1 MESFFENLLQLVR
14 DMPPA
19 RRITLLVVG
28 VTSIAL
34 LLGVGYW
41 GSRPQYQLLYAGL
54 EPDSAN
60 AVLEELRTAK
70 VPYQL
75 GDGGRSILVP
85 SEKVYDLRLDLA
97 GKGLPTGGKDGLELF
112 DRSAMGATRF
122 MQEVNYQRA
131 LQTELVRSITQIRGI
146 RGARIHI
153 VPPKESLFADDR
165 EQARA
170 SVILNVDPGQRVQ
183 PAQVKAIAHLVSGAI
198 KGLEAQRVAIVD
210 SNGNV
215 LQNGEPDDGSSTVLS
230 ADQMSQQFALEKELK
245 GRIESMLAPVVGP
258 DKVVARVAAK
268 LNFQRQES
276 TAEVFDP
283 DATAIRSQHR
293 RNQQNSRT
301 AVTSGGVAGVDSN
314 LPDRSGPKDRQRQE
328 GTSDNEET
336 VNYEVTKT
344 VTRTVVPVGQIEH
357 LSVAVLVDGTYKQVP
372 ATDGGKPTS
381 EYVPRTAD
389 EIGRFTALVKRAV
402 GFDADRGDEVEVVSL
417 PFANGDGTVAPA
429 PETPGWQMLLP
440 VILAVAR
447 YVPVAIFFVLFFL
460 FFVRPL
466 MEQVRV
472 AQVQRQRELELV
484 RERQQLAIENGES
497 PIALT
502 QGTAIPSRPVNP
514 QERMSK
520 LIKEEPS
527 QGVQVMR
534 SWLRDAE
541 EGA

>member
-1 MESFFENLLQLVR
+1 MESFFENLLQLIR

-19 RRITLLVVG
+19 RRVTLIVVG
-28 VTSIAL
+28 VTSIAF

-54 EPDSAN
+54 EPDAAS
-60 AVLEELRTAK
+60 AVLEELRGAK
-70 VPYQL
+70 VPYEL
-75 GDGGRSILVP
+75 GDGGRSVFVP
-85 SEKVYDLRLDLA
+85 SEQVYDLRLDLA
-97 GKGLPTGGKDGLELF
+97 GKGLPAGGKDGLELF

-131 LQTELVRSITQIRGI
+131 LQNELVRSITQIRGL

-153 VPPKESLFADDR
+153 VSPKESLFVEDR

-170 SVILNVDPGQRVQ
+170 SVILNVDPNQRLK
-183 PAQVKAIAHLVSGAI
+183 ADQVKAIGHLVAGAI
-198 KGLEAQRVAIVD
+198 KGLEPQRVAIVD

-215 LQNGEPDDGSSTVLS
+215 LQNGEPDDASTAVLS

-245 GRIESMLAPVVGP
+245 GRIEGMLAPVVGP
-258 DKVVARVAAK
+258 DNVVARVAAK

-276 TAEVFDP
+276 TSEVYDP

-293 RNQQNSRT
+293 RNQANSRT
-301 AVTSGGVAGVDSN
+301 AITSGGVAGVDAN
-314 LPDRSGPKDRQRQE
+314 LPGRGDANDQQQQE
-328 GTSDNEET
+328 GTSDSEET
-336 VNYEVTKT
+336 VNYEITKT
-344 VTRTVVPVGQIEH
+344 VTRTVVPVGEIEH
-357 LSVAVLVDGTYKQVP
+357 LSVAVLVDGTYKQVAGADGKKP
-372 ATDGGKPTS
+372 AT
-381 EYVPRTAD
+381 EYVPRTA
-389 EIGRFTALVKRAV
+389 EEVARFTALVKRAV

-417 PFANGDGTVAPA
+417 PFANEEVVAA
-429 PETPGWQMLLP
+429 PELPGWQAVLP
-440 VILAVAR
+440 VILAAAR
-447 YVPVAIFFVLFFL
+447 YLPVAIFFVLFFL

-472 AQVQRQRELELV
+472 AQVQRQRELELAH
-484 RERQQLAIENGES
+484 ERQQLALENGDS
-497 PIALT
+497 PAALT
-502 QGTAIPSRPVNP
+502 HTAGVVPRPANP

-534 SWLRDAE
+534 SWLREAE

>member
-1 MESFFENLLQLVR
+1 MESFFANLLQLVR

-19 RRITLLVVG
+19 RRVTLLVVG
-28 VTSIAL
+28 VTSIAF

-54 EPDSAN
+54 EPDAAS
-60 AVLEELRTAK
+60 AVLEELRGAK

-75 GDGGRSILVP
+75 GDGGRSVFVP
-85 SEKVYDLRLDLA
+85 AEQVYDLRLDLA

-122 MQEVNYQRA
+122 MQEVNFQRA

-153 VPPKESLFADDR
+153 VPPKESLFIADR

-170 SVILNVDPGQRVQ
+170 SVILNVDPDQRLP
-183 PAQVKAIAHLVSGAI
+183 PAQVKAIAHLVAGAI
-198 KGLEAQRVAIVD
+198 KGLGPQRVAIVD
-210 SNGNV
+210 SNGTV
-215 LQNGEPDDGSSTVLS
+215 LQNGEPDDTSSSALS
-230 ADQMSQQFALEKELK
+230 ADQMSQQFAREKEFK
-245 GRIESMLAPVVGP
+245 DRIEGMLAPVVGP
-258 DKVVARVAAK
+258 GNVVARVAAK

-276 TAEVFDP
+276 TSEVFDP

-293 RNQQNSRT
+293 RDQANSRS
-301 AVTSGGVAGVDSN
+301 AVAPGGVAGVDAN
-314 LPDRSGPKDRQRQE
+314 LPDRAAQPTGQQRQE
-328 GTSDNEET
+328 GTSDSEET

-344 VTRTVVPVGQIEH
+344 VTRTVVPVGEIEH
-357 LSVAVLVDGTYKQVP
+357 LSVAVLVDGTYTQV
-372 ATDGGKPTS
+372 AGADGGKPTS

-389 EIGRFTALVKRAV
+389 EIARFTALVKRAV

-417 PFANGDGTVAPA
+417 PFANEAVAA
-429 PETPGWQMLLP
+429 PPEAPGWQALLP
-440 VILAVAR
+440 VILVVAR
-447 YVPVAIFFVLFFL
+447 YLPVAIFFVLFFL

-472 AQVQRQRELELV
+472 AQVQRQRELELAH
-484 RERQQLAIENGES
+484 ERQQFTLENAES
-497 PIALT
+497 PRALT
-502 QGTAIPSRPVNP
+502 HGAGTATRPVNP

-520 LIKEEPS
+520 MIKEEPS

-534 SWLRDAE
+534 SWLREAE
-541 EGA
+541 EGT

>member
-1 MESFFENLLQLVR
+1 MESFFENLLQLIR

-19 RRITLLVVG
+19 RRVTLVVVG
-28 VTSIAL
+28 VTSIVF

-54 EPDSAN
+54 EPDAAG
-60 AVLEELRTAK
+60 AVLEELRGAK

-75 GDGGRSILVP
+75 GDGGRSIFVP

-170 SVILNVDPGQRVQ
+170 SVILNVDPDQRVP
-183 PAQVKAIAHLVSGAI
+183 PAQVKAIAHLVAGAI
-198 KGLEAQRVAIVD
+198 KGLEPQRVAIVD

-215 LQNGEPDDGSSTVLS
+215 LQNGEPEDSSSAVLS

-276 TAEVFDP
+276 TSEVFDP

-293 RNQQNSRT
+293 RNQQNTRT
-301 AVTSGGVAGVDSN
+301 AVAAKGVAGVDSN
-314 LPDRSGPKDRQRQE
+314 LPGRGGPSDQHQQA

-344 VTRTVVPVGQIEH
+344 VTRTVVPVGEIEH
-357 LSVAVLVDGTYKQVP
+357 LSVAVLVDGTYKQV
-372 ATDGGKPTS
+372 AAADGGKPTS

-389 EIGRFTALVKRAV
+389 EIARFSALVKRAV

-417 PFANGDGTVAPA
+417 PFANENNAAVAA

-447 YVPVAIFFVLFFL
+447 YLPVAVFFVLFFL

-472 AQVQRQRELELV
+472 AQAQRQRELELAH
-484 RERQQLAIENGES
+484 ERQQLALES
-497 PIALT
+497 ADSPMALT
-502 QGTAIPSRPVNP
+502 QGPGTTTRPINS

-520 LIKEEPS
+520 LIKDEPS

-534 SWLRDAE
+534 SWLREAE

>member
-19 RRITLLVVG
+19 RRVTLLVVG
-28 VTSIAL
+28 VTSLVFL
-34 LLGVGYW
+34 LSVGYW

-54 EPDSAN
+54 EPDTAA
-60 AVLEELRTAK
+60 AVLEELRGAK

-75 GDGGRSILVP
+75 GDGGRSIFVP
-85 SEKVYDLRLDLA
+85 AEKVYDLRLDLA

-112 DRSAMGATRF
+112 DRTAMGATRF
-122 MQEVNYQRA
+122 MQEVNFQRA

-146 RGARIHI
+146 RGARIHL
-153 VPPKESLFADDR
+153 VTPKESLFVEDR

-170 SVILNVDPGQRVQ
+170 SVILNVDPTERLQ
-183 PAQVKAIAHLVSGAI
+183 PAQVKAIAHLVAGAI
-198 KGLEAQRVAIVD
+198 KGLEPQRVAIVD

-215 LQNGEPDDGSSTVLS
+215 LQDGEPDNGAPAVLS

-245 GRIESMLAPVVGP
+245 RRIETMLAPVVGP
-258 DKVVARVAAK
+258 DNVVARVAAR

-276 TAEVFDP
+276 TSEVYDP
-283 DATAIRSQHR
+283 DATAVRSQHR
-293 RNQQNSRT
+293 RNQANSRT
-301 AVTSGGVAGVDSN
+301 AITTGGVAGVDAN
-314 LPDRSGPKDRQRQE
+314 LPEREKASDQPRQE
-328 GTSDNEET
+328 GTSENEET

-344 VTRTVVPVGQIEH
+344 VTRTVVPVGEIEH

-372 ATDGGKPTS
+372 AADGQKPTT

-389 EIGRFTALVKRAV
+389 EITRFTALVKRAV
-402 GFDADRGDEVEVVSL
+402 GFDADRGDDVEVVSL
-417 PFANGDGTVAPA
+417 PFATQEAVAP
-429 PETPGWQMLLP
+429 PEPPGWQALMP

-447 YVPVAIFFVLFFL
+447 YLPVAMFFVLFFL

-472 AQVQRQRELELV
+472 AQAQRQRELELV
-484 RERQQLAIENGES
+484 HERQQLAVENADS
-497 PIALT
+497 PIALPNSPGSVT
-502 QGTAIPSRPVNP
+502 RPVNP

-520 LIKEEPS
+520 LVKEEPS

-534 SWLRDAE
+534 SWLREAE
-541 EGA
+541 DRA